1 MYTDYINFKS
11 LWSTTLWFYFCFP
24 ILFSKALVTLDTS
37 LYHLKVCWSCHRDFS
52 HCCLLSFNSP
62 CLTAYQLISLT
73 CGSVHVSFICISK
86 YSLIFPWCINFF
98 YSGEQSNSSSIKC
111 WVLMFFKPK
120 SSTVWIQLAFQKL
133 SSSVATNKPLALKYL
148 WSDLWILCFSLILMF
163 INSLRILIS

>member
-11 LWSTTLWFYFCFP
+11 LWSTTFWFCFCFP